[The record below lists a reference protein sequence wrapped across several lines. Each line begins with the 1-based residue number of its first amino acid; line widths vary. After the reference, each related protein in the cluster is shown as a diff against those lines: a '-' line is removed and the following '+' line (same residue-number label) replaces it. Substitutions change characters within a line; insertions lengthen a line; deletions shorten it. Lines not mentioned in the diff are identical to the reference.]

1 MTGYANATEGLNMS
15 NDATATM
22 GRPHIQGARRS
33 VLADRAAL
41 RLSATLLFGG
51 VLLSL
56 LAGFF
61 HPDREPA
68 NNHRAAF
75 AEYAGSAPWIAV
87 HLGQFVG
94 MVVLIAGLLV
104 LFVALNVD
112 AGMPW
117 WVARFGAI
125 SAGVALALY
134 GVLQAVDGVALKH
147 AVDAWVR
154 APEAEKAAHF
164 AVAEAI
170 RWLEWGVRSYHSFML
185 GLSFILFATVIV
197 VTARIPQPIG
207 YLMGLS
213 GLAYLVQGWVIGA
226 EGFSATNTAP
236 TLLGIISVLAW
247 SIWLLVSAWRMQET
261 VAAPTR

>member
-1 MTGYANATEGLNMS
+1 MS
-15 NDATATM
+15 NDAIATM
-22 GRPHIQGARRS
+22 GRLHIQGERRS
-33 VLADRAAL
+33 TMADRRSL

-56 LAGFF
+56 LAGYF
-61 HPDREPA
+61 HPGREPA
-68 NNHRAAF
+68 NNHQATF
-75 AEYAGSAPWIAV
+75 AEYAASAPWIAV
-87 HLGQFVG
+87 HLGQFAG

-112 AGMPW
+112 SGMPG

-154 APEAEKAAHF
+154 APAAEKAARF
-164 AVAEAI
+164 ASAEVI
-170 RWLEWGVRSYHSFML
+170 RWLEWGVRSYHSLML
-185 GLSFILFATVIV
+185 GLALVLFGTVIV
-197 VTARIPQPIG
+197 MTARTPRPVG

-213 GLAYLVQGWVIGA
+213 GLAYLAQGWVIGA
-226 EGFSATNTAP
+226 EGFSNTNTVP
-236 TLLGIISVLAW
+236 TLLGILSVLAW
-247 SIWLLVSAWRMQET
+247 SIWLLVSAWRMQEPVEAST
-261 VAAPTR
+261 T